1 MKSRIETDGYGRKK
15 VIDACMEPC
24 AIERGMRII
33 GGKWT
38 GSLIYHLKDGPVRFN
53 DLNRMLGGAT
63 KKMIDQRLKELEARG
78 MVLRT
83 VINDRPIA
91 VTYELTELGRSALD
105 LRKREALKKTRFIAA
120 EIPAIPEEVL
130 IVYLNDALNQ
140 QQANE
145 LTLVGLNGVI
155 IASSS
160 ENSAEL
166 PSALPPPKE
175 YTLFVIFILS
185 YFISFQ

>member
-1 MKSRIETDGYGRKK
+1 MVSFWKPGENGGEKMKSRIETDGYGRKK

-105 LRKREALKKTRFIAA
+105 ILEDLRLW
-120 EIPAIPEEVL
+120 
-130 IVYLNDALNQ
+130 
-140 QQANE
+140 
-145 LTLVGLNGVI
+145 
-155 IASSS
+155 S
-160 ENSAEL
+160 EKYN
-166 PSALPPPKE
+166 
-175 YTLFVIFILS
+175 IR
-185 YFISFQ
+185 